1 MGRREKPVD
10 PDGGPVQRLAHELRT
25 LREAAGRPTYRE
37 MAQRT
42 SYSTSAL
49 SQAAAGEQLPS
60 LALVLA
66 YAAALGADGAEWEER
81 WRQADRAVLESAT
94 SGPGAA
100 APPYR
105 GLARFEP
112 DHGDLFFG
120 RDQPVGQLLELVREH
135 RFAAVLGPSGSGKSS
150 LLRAGLIPA
159 LRQAPAPARPAVI
172 RVLTPGERP
181 AHTHARAL
189 TPPAGDHGAGPDTW
203 VIVDQFEE
211 LFTLCQDPK
220 ERDRFLELLL
230 AARRPESG
238 LRAVVAIRGDFYGH
252 CAEHRE
258 LADALSGADLL
269 IGPLA
274 PAELR
279 EAITGPATAACLTVE
294 RALTARLVDEVTGR
308 PGALPMLSHALLE
321 TWRRRRGQALTL
333 TAYEES
339 GGVRGAIAATAEK
352 VYADLSPA
360 QARTARRILLRLV
373 APGDGTADTRRPA
386 PRAELDTGAGPDAAA
401 VLERL
406 AAARL
411 LTLGDSA
418 VELAHEA
425 LMSGWP
431 RLHGWI
437 EEDRERL
444 REQRRLG
451 EAARAWEEL
460 GRDPGALYRGTR
472 LTRAEELFAD
482 AAGAVGREDDD
493 LTRSERDFLTAALR
507 ARATEGAAAARTT
520 RRFRTLRTALA
531 AFLALAVAA
540 GALAWQQNRTGDQQR
555 AKAAARRVAAVAESL
570 RSSDPRTAMLLGA
583 AAWRIAPLTETR
595 SALLGAL
602 VQPQRATFTD
612 PEQRKDVQRFLT
624 GRGRTLVSVVD
635 RRVVLR
641 DVTSHRLISS
651 VRLPERMWP
660 SGVSPDARTLYLTAD
675 DGGRLWDLSA
685 HRSAAA
691 GPRAL
696 PHATLMNF
704 GADGR
709 SYLALTSSTP
719 QRPDSVQQDSGQPG
733 SVQLRRPADDK
744 ILFEVPLPGDRLSDA
759 AAGPDGG
766 PLALCFADT
775 PLQVWDTVRR
785 ARLPGPWGSASQH
798 GCGNS
803 TLRFGVD
810 GKLLAVVSA
819 ARIRVWDIPRRR
831 LLADLTSPGGTGFTD
846 VDLSPDGQ
854 FLATADDDELA
865 VWRLTSSGI
874 QVFHHPLADEAVQD
888 LAWDPGKRR
897 VLRFLDGATVRSYDL
912 TANLAPR
919 WQDAPPDAAAL
930 SPDGSVVA
938 VVNRTGDG
946 YRFALRATRTGAVLA
961 GPPPLPAAEGLDPG
975 AGAATPL
982 LAFSP
987 DGRAL
992 AISGT
997 TSAHGA
1003 PRQRFT
1009 VWDVPA
1015 RKVLASLDLPAAA
1028 DHPTFGIAL
1037 GPAGRTLLASGFAG
1051 DSAQVVVWAAGS
1063 GTLHRKGALP
1073 GFSSETVAV
1082 RPDGRLLA
1090 GSQDQYAALPAGPVT
1105 GRALSEGREVRA
1117 LAFSPDGTRL
1127 AVGDSSGR
1135 VALWDGG
1142 VQHRTGVLT
1151 AGTPEAVTALAFA
1164 PDGRTLAVGGAHG
1177 ALQLWDTASQQPLGT
1192 GLPTPGEEIE
1202 SLAFS
1207 RDGDTVYASSAHVPL
1222 QSYPISPRQA
1232 LTRIC
1237 DITGPSGGSGGLTRS
1252 EWNTYI
1258 PDAPYRRICG

>member
-10 PDGGPVQRLAHELRT
+10 PDAGPLQRLAHELRT

-37 MAQRT
+37 MAQCTR
-42 SYSTSAL
+42 YSTSAL

-60 LALVLA
+60 LAVVLA
-66 YAAALGADGAEWEER
+66 YAAALGADAAEWEER
-81 WRQADRAVLESAT
+81 WRRADRQIRESAA
-94 SGPGAA
+94 SAHNAP

-112 DHGDLFFG
+112 DDGELFFG
-120 RDQPVGQLLELVREH
+120 RAEPVGQLLELVREH

-159 LRQAPAPARPAVI
+159 LRQAAPATGRPAVI

-189 TPPAGDHGAGPDTW
+189 TPLDGEHGAAQDTW

-230 AARRPESG
+230 AARRPESR

-252 CAEHRE
+252 CAQHRE

-279 EAITGPATAACLTVE
+279 EAITGPATSAGLTVE

-339 GGVRGAIAATAEK
+339 GGVRGAIAATAEQ
-352 VYADLSPA
+352 VYAELSPA

-386 PRAELDTGAGPDAAA
+386 PRAELDSGSGPDTAA

-411 LTLGDSA
+411 VTLGDSA

-444 REQRRLG
+444 RQQRRLG

-472 LTRAEELFAD
+472 LTRAEELFA
-482 AAGAVGREDDD
+482 AAEAAAEAGAEWAVGHPEDD
-493 LTRSERDFLTAALR
+493 LTRSERAFLAAALR
-507 ARATEGAAAARTT
+507 ARDTEGAVAARTT
-520 RRFRTLRTALA
+520 RTFRTLRTALA
-531 AFLALAVAA
+531 VLLALAVAA
-540 GALAWQQNRTGDQQR
+540 GTLAWQQNRTGDQQR

-602 VQPQRATFTD
+602 VQPERATFTD

-624 GRGRTLVSVVD
+624 GRGRTLVSVAD

-641 DVTSHRLISS
+641 DVTSHRLIGSF
-651 VRLPERMWP
+651 RLPERMWP
-660 SGVSPDARTLYLTAD
+660 AGVGPDARTLYLEAD

-685 HRSAAA
+685 RGAAA
-691 GPRAL
+691 GPREL
-696 PHATLMNF
+696 PHAALMNF
-704 GADGR
+704 GPDGR
-709 SYLALTSSTP
+709 SYLAVTSRTP
-719 QRPDSVQQDSGQPG
+719 KRQG
-733 SVQLRRPADDK
+733 SVQLRRQADDK
-744 ILFEVPLPGDRLSDA
+744 VLFEVAVPGSRLSDA
-759 AAGPDGG
+759 AVGPDGR
-766 PLALCFADT
+766 PLALCFADSL
-775 PLQVWDTVRR
+775 LQVWDGVRR
-785 ARLPGPWGSASQH
+785 ARLPGPWESASRP
-798 GCGNS
+798 GCGTS
-803 TLRFGVD
+803 TLRFSVD
-810 GKLLAVVSA
+810 GKLLAVVSGS
-819 ARIRVWDIPRRR
+819 RIRVWDIPRGR
-831 LLADLTSPGGTGFTD
+831 LLADLASPGGTGFTE
-846 VDLSPDGQ
+846 VDFSPDGE

-865 VWRLTSSGI
+865 VWRLKASGI
-874 QVFHHPLADEAVQD
+874 QVFHRPLAGEAVQD

-897 VLRFLDGATVRSYDL
+897 LLRFLDGATVRSYDL

-919 WQDAPPDAAAL
+919 WQQSPPDAAVL

-938 VVNRTGDG
+938 VVNRSGDG
-946 YRFALRATRTGAVLA
+946 YRFALRSTRTGAVLA
-961 GPPPLPAAEGLDPG
+961 EPPPLPAAGEDLGS
-975 AGAATPL
+975 ATPL

-992 AISGT
+992 AIGGT
-997 TSAHGA
+997 TSSHGSL
-1003 PRQRFT
+1003 RQRFT

-1015 RKVLASLDLPAAA
+1015 RKVLASVDLPAAA
-1028 DHPTFGIAL
+1028 DSPRFGIAL
-1037 GPAGRTLLASGFAG
+1037 GPGGRTLLATGSEGGGAEAEVWVTRAG
-1051 DSAQVVVWAAGS
+1051 R
-1063 GTLHRKGALP
+1063 LHRKGTLP
-1073 GFSSETVAV
+1073 GFSSGTVAV

-1090 GSQDQYAALPAGPVT
+1090 GSQDQYAALPSGPVT
-1105 GRALSEGREVRA
+1105 GRALSEGREISA

-1127 AVGDSSGR
+1127 AVGDASGR
-1135 VALWDGG
+1135 VALWDGD
-1142 VQHRTGVLT
+1142 VRRRTGVLT
-1151 AGTPEAVTALAFA
+1151 AGAPEAVTALAFA
-1164 PDGRTLAVGGAHG
+1164 PDGRTLAVGGTHG
-1177 ALQLWDTASQQPLGT
+1177 TLRLWDTASQQPLGT

-1202 SLAFS
+1202 SLAFG
-1207 RDGDTVYASSAHVPL
+1207 RDAGTVYATSAHVPL
-1222 QSYPISPRQA
+1222 QSYPIAPQQA

-1237 DITGPSGGSGGLTRS
+1237 DIAGPTGLSRS
-1252 EWNTYI
+1252 EWKTYI
-1258 PDAPYRRICG
+1258 PDAPYRGICG